1 MRTDLPYWL
10 ALNEFNK
17 FGPRSMMRLFSYFQN
32 MELAFKANLQD
43 LINAGIRQS
52 IATQFIHERQNFNPE
67 KITDTI
73 NRHAISAVTS
83 QDDDYPSLLK
93 TIYDPPAVLYIK
105 GKLPSVDR
113 AHVAVV
119 GSRKASSYGLQC
131 AGMLA
136 TELAKA
142 GVVVVSGLAYG
153 IDEAAHGATL
163 KSSGT
168 TIAVLGTGIL
178 NVGSSR
184 QIYLADQIAKRGGA
198 VISEFPINMYGAKQ
212 NFPIR
217 NRIISGI
224 SHGSIIIEATE
235 KSGSLITAQSALEQN
250 REVFALPGPIT
261 SETSVGTNNLIKM
274 GAHPVTCAADVL
286 NVLNISEVREITRP
300 EPTPDSKEEALILEL
315 LSKNPIHIDELTR
328 QTGLQSHSVAGT
340 LSLMEMKGRTK
351 QIGGMYYVRT
361 I

>member
-1 MRTDLPYWL
+1 
-10 ALNEFNK
+10 
-17 FGPRSMMRLFSYFQN
+17 MMRLFSYFQN
-32 MELAFKANLQD
+32 MELAFKADLQD
-43 LINAGIRQS
+43 LTNAGIRQN
-52 IATQFIHERQNFNPE
+52 IASQFIHERQNFNPE

-73 NRHAISAVTS
+73 NRHGITAVTS
-83 QDDDYPSLLK
+83 QDDSYPPLLK

-105 GKLPSVDR
+105 GKLPSIDR

-119 GSRKASSYGLQC
+119 GSRKASPYGLQC

-153 IDEAAHGATL
+153 IDEAAHIATL
-163 KSSGT
+163 KTNGI

-178 NVGSSR
+178 NPGTER
-184 QIYLADQIAKRGGA
+184 QQYLAEKIAQSGGA
-198 VISEFPINMYGAKQ
+198 VISEFPVRMHGAKQ

-224 SHGSIIIEATE
+224 GHGSLIIEATK

-250 REVFALPGPIT
+250 REVFAVPGPIT
-261 SETSVGTNNLIKM
+261 SDTSVGTNNLIKM
-274 GAHPVTCAADVL
+274 GAHPVTCATDVL
-286 NVLNISEVREITRP
+286 NVLNISEVQEIARS

-328 QTGLQSHSVAGT
+328 QTGLQSYSVAST
-340 LSLMEMKGRTK
+340 LSLMEMKGQTK
-351 QIGGMYYVRT
+351 QIGGMYYVKT